1 MTTVNMTTGSCSTL
15 LCLRLCSSAWGTP
28 SHKQDRKNDE
38 PKTRETKNSDERK
51 NISTGIASP
60 DILANNS
67 ILPRFHVLS
76 SVNAAEAITSG
87 NQPPREILDTL
98 VSKKALSMSKKAPAS
113 GMTSQMLQRQSRTIA
128 SVSSTESISMVP
140 VTATP

>member
-1 MTTVNMTTGSCSTL
+1 M
-15 LCLRLCSSAWGTP
+15 
-28 SHKQDRKNDE
+28 
-38 PKTRETKNSDERK
+38 
-51 NISTGIASP
+51 NISTGMASP

-87 NQPPREILDTL
+87 NQPPREILVTL
-98 VSKKALSMSKKAPAS
+98 APKKALSMSKKAPAS
-113 GMTSQMLQRQSRTIA
+113 GMTSQMLQRQSRTIT

-140 VTATP
+140 VTATPKTEAKLLEDWKPNTNTVTATSKVQFTNGTKKRPTLLAEV